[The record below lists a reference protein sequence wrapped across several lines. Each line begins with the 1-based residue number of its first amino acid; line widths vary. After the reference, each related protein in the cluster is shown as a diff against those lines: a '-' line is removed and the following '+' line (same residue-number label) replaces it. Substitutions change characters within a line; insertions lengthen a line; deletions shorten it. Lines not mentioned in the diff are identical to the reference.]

1 MSYVLEEVRQ
11 RLFPDGE
18 QICSAQAL
26 SNLFFQYAGE
36 LMAMTIAHGG
46 PSPSL
51 LKEWVS
57 DYFANV
63 ETLEMIVSVKPSI
76 DDLKCPGLK
85 SFVSQVCTV

>member
-51 LKEWVS
+51 LKEWVF
-57 DYFANV
+57 DYFANG
-63 ETLEMIVSVKPSI
+63 IVSVKPSI
-76 DDLKCPGLK
+76 DDLKCPELK